1 MLPNA
6 AGVRLD
12 SLKANTYQLI
22 NYSYDLSGIDTA
34 EYKNLAIVSFVQK
47 INGDKD
53 VLQAAYV
60 SVPPLPKEDNGI
72 VTNVEY
78 PISGLIKIYPNPANK
93 SIIVKLKEPVKEN
106 VDLTLTDSFGVRH
119 QIGKLQKGQNQIET
133 NVERFAPGLYII
145 QLKTGAQTVLQKVII
160 ER

>member
-6 AGVRLD
+6 AGVRLT
-12 SLKANTYQLI
+12 SLTAGQNQVVPI
-22 NYSYDLSGIDTA
+22 SYDLSGIEPT
-34 EYKNLAIVSFVQK
+34 EYPNLAIVTFVQK

-53 VLQAAYV
+53 VLQARYLD
-60 SVPPLPKEDNGI
+60 SFTITGNI
-72 VTNVEY
+72 VTSVEY
-78 PISGLIKIYPNPANK
+78 PINDFVNAYPNPADK
-93 SIIVKLKEPVKEN
+93 SILVKLKEPVKEN

-119 QIGKLQKGQNQIET
+119 QIGTLKKGQDQIET

-145 QLKTGAQTVLQKVII
+145 HLKSGSQTVLHKVII